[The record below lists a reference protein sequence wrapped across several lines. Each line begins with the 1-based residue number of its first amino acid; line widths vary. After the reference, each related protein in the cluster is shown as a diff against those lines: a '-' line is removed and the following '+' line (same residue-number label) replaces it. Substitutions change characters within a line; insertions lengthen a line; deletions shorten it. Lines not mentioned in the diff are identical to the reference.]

1 MPMLKQL
8 RAAVDAAYQHGPQSW
23 TSLLVMLSII
33 DPQLQAQYIDKCSS
47 DQVHFEIVKHLL
59 MMTDVHVP
67 KSNYLDKQT
76 KEWMKDTLKSLF
88 SKEDFLDGHTLEFV
102 HKVLRLL
109 ENEINSLF
117 EFEET

>member
-1 MPMLKQL
+1 MTMLKQL

-59 MMTDVHVP
+59 MMSDVHVP
-67 KSNYLDKQT
+67 QSNYLDKQA
-76 KEWMKDTLKSLF
+76 KEWMKGTLKSFF

-102 HKVLRLL
+102 HKVMRLL
-109 ENEINSLF
+109 ENELNSLF
-117 EFEET
+117 EFEEK